1 MWLEPLQARRL
12 ERLPVIQPRRTL
24 LVRLARSAGL
34 TIRDRIIGIADRWSV
49 DDYRR
54 ERRPKT
60 LMDFSELSGL
70 VLVIVGAVLFVTAVQ
85 LYTFWAG
92 EAVLAAVSRRVEE
105 QLASV
110 RRSLPI
116 PAKRRRKAA

>member
-1 MWLEPLQARRL
+1 MQARRL

>member
-1 MWLEPLQARRL
+1 M
-12 ERLPVIQPRRTL
+12 
-24 LVRLARSAGL
+24 RLARSAGL

-92 EAVLAAVSRRVEE
+92 EAVLTAVSRRVEE

-116 PAKRRRKAA
+116 PAMRRRKAA

>member
-1 MWLEPLQARRL
+1 MWLEPVQARRL

-24 LVRLARSAGL
+24 LVRLARSTGL

-54 ERRPKT
+54 VRRPKT

>member
-1 MWLEPLQARRL
+1 MWLEPVQARRL

-24 LVRLARSAGL
+24 LVRLARSTGL

>member
-1 MWLEPLQARRL
+1 
-12 ERLPVIQPRRTL
+12 
-24 LVRLARSAGL
+24 
-34 TIRDRIIGIADRWSV
+34 
-49 DDYRR
+49 
-54 ERRPKT
+54 
-60 LMDFSELSGL
+60 MDFSELSGL

-110 RRSLPI
+110 SRSLPI